1 MSNNDNRIKK
11 FLKRFNTN
19 KGTKII
25 IWILI
30 TITVVSYFVFSYLV
44 NNITINSVNVST
56 LTDNWQYNLFC
67 VLKETCIVVSSGLG
81 INLLV
86 SLLIERKN
94 QNKAFEE
101 FFANDIISS
110 PKFYTSLSEE
120 DKMRMLYALE
130 THCYHDSSDI
140 KKKMYESITK
150 KLQSSTSQGYIIK
163 DCDYNVSC
171 YIYDDYIEKKFEK
184 TIRIIPSNN
193 KRTIREFPIIRN
205 SSMKIKGMD
214 AVKLESIKI
223 DNKSYDIEHD
233 VDFKEGNNENGLER
247 KLGYIDT
254 QWMKLKPKI
263 KFKGNKVIP
272 KKIEIE
278 FITRVPITD
287 LSYVCRMSNPCEKFS
302 FAFEIENCNDYKV
315 NAYAFGFIDDGKDA
329 PNVGKEGKVKIK
341 FNDWIFPRDGV
352 AISLHKINN

>member
-130 THCYHDSSDI
+130 THY
-140 KKKMYESITK
+140 
-150 KLQSSTSQGYIIK
+150 
-163 DCDYNVSC
+163 
-171 YIYDDYIEKKFEK
+171 
-184 TIRIIPSNN
+184 
-193 KRTIREFPIIRN
+193 
-205 SSMKIKGMD
+205 
-214 AVKLESIKI
+214 
-223 DNKSYDIEHD
+223 
-233 VDFKEGNNENGLER
+233 
-247 KLGYIDT
+247 
-254 QWMKLKPKI
+254 
-263 KFKGNKVIP
+263 
-272 KKIEIE
+272 
-278 FITRVPITD
+278 
-287 LSYVCRMSNPCEKFS
+287 
-302 FAFEIENCNDYKV
+302 DYKV